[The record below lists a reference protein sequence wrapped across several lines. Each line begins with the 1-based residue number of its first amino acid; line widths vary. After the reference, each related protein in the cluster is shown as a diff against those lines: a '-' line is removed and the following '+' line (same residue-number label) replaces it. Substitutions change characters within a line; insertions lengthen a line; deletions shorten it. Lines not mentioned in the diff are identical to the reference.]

1 VEAATKAR
9 TKRRTSDRELATR
22 LGSLLL
28 FCMGGRADELIR
40 VIDESGLS
48 FVQMKA
54 LVTLETT
61 TRDVSTVT
69 GLSEALG
76 VSAASASRA
85 ADELVKKGLAS
96 RVEDTDDRRIRR
108 LKLTGKGDELANQ
121 IISARLA
128 GLEDFAA
135 SLNPTE
141 RKRLDSALEALLERD
156 ELAEIY
162 ETYSRRHRR

>member
-1 VEAATKAR
+1 MEAATKAR
-9 TKRRTSDRELATR
+9 TKARTSDKELATR

-28 FCMGGRADELIR
+28 LCMGRADEVIR

-54 LVTLETT
+54 LVTIETAT
-61 TRDVSTVT
+61 KDVSTVT

-85 ADELVKKGLAS
+85 ADGLVRKGLAS
-96 RVEDTDDRRIRR
+96 RVEDAEDRRVRR
-108 LKLTGKGDELANQ
+108 LKLTAKGDELANR

-128 GLEDFAA
+128 GLEAFAA
-135 SLNPTE
+135 SLTPTE

-162 ETYSRRHRR
+162 ETYSRRQRR

>member
-1 VEAATKAR
+1 
-9 TKRRTSDRELATR
+9 
-22 LGSLLL
+22 
-28 FCMGGRADELIR
+28 MGGRADELIR

-61 TRDVSTVT
+61 TKDVSTVT

-76 VSAASASRA
+76 VSAASAIRP
-85 ADELVKKGLAS
+85 ADELVKMGLDS
-96 RVEDTDDRRIRR
+96 RVEDTDDRRERR
-108 LKLTGKGDELANQ
+108 LKLTAKGDELANQ

-162 ETYSRRHRR
+162 EAYSRRHRR